1 MLSEESLLTF
11 IDETQQYLGPAIDR
25 NFEVWGYTFDR
36 PHQLEADQNWQTGDQ
51 AGAILNEIDRNYL
64 RPLSRNP
71 HNYEEA
77 VAHMKAYL
85 IARGTWL
92 DEHIDSLRHYAHESV
107 NKKYNH

>member
-1 MLSEESLLTF
+1 M
-11 IDETQQYLGPAIDR
+11 
-25 NFEVWGYTFDR
+25 
-36 PHQLEADQNWQTGDQ
+36 QLQEDSSAMDC
-51 AGAILNEIDRNYL
+51 L
-64 RPLSRNP
+64 RNP
-71 HNYEEA
+71 HDYEEA